1 MEKELGQD
9 EINNLRRQI
18 AKLTLEKKL
27 RRDLG
32 NELEKQ
38 KKLALEAKNET
49 QLLTEKLSK
58 YLSPQLYN
66 ILFSGYETTG
76 ASSSRKKLTIFFSD
90 LVQFTRLSDKLEPE
104 ELTAMLNFYL
114 TEMSNIA
121 LENGGTIDKYIGD
134 AILIF
139 FGDPESTGTEEDAIK
154 CVSMAIDM
162 QKRMKDLRNVWIK
175 DFGLEKP
182 LSARIGISTG
192 YCSVGNFGSASRLD
206 YTVIGSVVNLA
217 ARLETSCKED
227 GILLSKDTYWQVKE
241 KFQCSNAGKIE
252 VKGFSEAIS
261 TYEVLFDVVNDQ
273 SHVSL
278 KTENLNLDL
287 DLRSLTF
294 DEIDA
299 LKELVSTAQE
309 LKIGNNSKN

>member
-1 MEKELGQD
+1 MDKELEKD
-9 EINNLRRQI
+9 EIKILKSQV
-18 AKLTLEKKL
+18 AKLTLEGKL
-27 RRDLG
+27 RKDLG
-32 NELEKQ
+32 NELERQ
-38 KKLALEAKNET
+38 RKLALDAKNELH
-49 QLLTEKLSK
+49 LLTDKLSK

-66 ILFSGYETTG
+66 ILFSGYETTS

-90 LVQFTRLSDKLEPE
+90 LVEFTRLSDKLEPE
-104 ELTAMLNFYL
+104 VLTEMVNFYL
-114 TEMSNIA
+114 TEMSDIA
-121 LENGGTIDKYIGD
+121 LESGGTIDKYIGD

-139 FGDPESTGTEEDAIK
+139 FGDPESSGHQEDAIK
-154 CVSMAIDM
+154 CVSMAINM
-162 QKRMKDLRNVWIK
+162 QKRMKDLRNTWIK
-175 DFGLEKP
+175 DFGLEEP

-206 YTVIGSVVNLA
+206 YTVIGSAVNLA
-217 ARLETSCKED
+217 ARLQTSCKED

-261 TYEVLFDVVNDQ
+261 TYEVLFDVVDDQ
-273 SHVSL
+273 SHISL

-299 LKELVSTAQE
+299 LKELASTAHE
-309 LKIGNNSKN
+309 KMLGINSKN

>member
-1 MEKELGQD
+1 
-9 EINNLRRQI
+9 
-18 AKLTLEKKL
+18 
-27 RRDLG
+27 
-32 NELEKQ
+32 
-38 KKLALEAKNET
+38 
-49 QLLTEKLSK
+49 
-58 YLSPQLYN
+58 
-66 ILFSGYETTG
+66 
-76 ASSSRKKLTIFFSD
+76 
-90 LVQFTRLSDKLEPE
+90 
-104 ELTAMLNFYL
+104 MLNFYL

-139 FGDPESTGTEEDAIK
+139 FGDPESTGLQEDAIK

-162 QKRMKDLRNVWIK
+162 QKRIK
-175 DFGLEKP
+175 EFGLEKP

-278 KTENLNLDL
+278 KTENLDLDL
-287 DLRSLTF
+287 DLGRLTF
-294 DEIDA
+294 DELDA
-299 LKELVSTAQE
+299 LRELVSTAHE
-309 LKIGNNSKN
+309 KLRVINSKD

>member
-1 MEKELGQD
+1 MDKELEKD
-9 EINNLRRQI
+9 EIKILKNQI
-18 AKLTLEKKL
+18 AKLTLEGKL
-27 RRDLG
+27 RKDLG
-32 NELEKQ
+32 NELERQ
-38 KKLALEAKNET
+38 RKLALEAKNELN
-49 QLLTEKLSK
+49 LLTEKLSK
-58 YLSPQLYN
+58 YLSPQLYD
-66 ILFSGYETTG
+66 ILFSGYESTS

-121 LENGGTIDKYIGD
+121 LESGGTIDKYIGD

-139 FGDPESTGTEEDAIK
+139 FGDPESSGHQGDAIK

-162 QKRMKDLRNVWIK
+162 QKRMKELRNKWIK

-206 YTVIGSVVNLA
+206 YTVIGSAVNLA
-217 ARLETSCKED
+217 ARLQTSCKED

-252 VKGFSEAIS
+252 VKGFTEAIS
-261 TYEVLFDVVNDQ
+261 TYEVLFDVADDQ
-273 SHVSL
+273 SHIAL
-278 KTENLNLDL
+278 RTENLDL
-287 DLRSLTF
+287 DLDLGRLTF
-294 DEIDA
+294 DELDA
-299 LKELVSTAQE
+299 LRDLVSTAHQK
-309 LKIGNNSKN
+309 LRVINSKD

>member
-1 MEKELGQD
+1 MDKELEKD
-9 EINNLRRQI
+9 EIKILKSQI
-18 AKLTLEKKL
+18 AKLTLEGKL
-27 RRDLG
+27 RKDLG
-32 NELEKQ
+32 NELERQ
-38 KKLALEAKNET
+38 RKLALEAKNELN
-49 QLLTEKLSK
+49 LLTEKLSK
-58 YLSPQLYN
+58 YLSPQLYD
-66 ILFSGYETTG
+66 ILFSGYESTS

-121 LENGGTIDKYIGD
+121 LESGGTIDKYIGD

-139 FGDPESTGTEEDAIK
+139 FGDPESSGHQGDAIK

-162 QKRMKDLRNVWIK
+162 QKRMKELRNKWIK

-206 YTVIGSVVNLA
+206 YTVIGSAVNLA
-217 ARLETSCKED
+217 ARLQTSCKED

-241 KFQCSNAGKIE
+241 KFQCNNAGKIE
-252 VKGFSEAIS
+252 VKGFAEAIS
-261 TYEVLFDVVNDQ
+261 TYEVLFDVADDQ
-273 SHVSL
+273 SHITL
-278 KTENLNLDL
+278 RTENLDL
-287 DLRSLTF
+287 DLDLGRLTI
-294 DEIDA
+294 DELDA
-299 LKELVSTAQE
+299 LRNLVSTAHQK
-309 LKIGNNSKN
+309 LRVINSKD

>member
-1 MEKELGQD
+1 MKEMEKELGQD
-9 EINNLRRQI
+9 ENKNLKRQI

-38 KKLALEAKNET
+38 KKLALEAKNEI

-66 ILFSGYETTG
+66 ILFSGYETAD

-121 LENGGTIDKYIGD
+121 LEHGGTIDKYIGD

-139 FGDPESTGTEEDAIK
+139 FGDPESTGFQEDAIK

-162 QKRMKDLRNVWIK
+162 QKRMKDLRNIWIK
-175 DFGLEKP
+175 EFGLEEP

-192 YCSVGNFGSASRLD
+192 YCSV
-206 YTVIGSVVNLA
+206 
-217 ARLETSCKED
+217 
-227 GILLSKDTYWQVKE
+227 
-241 KFQCSNAGKIE
+241 
-252 VKGFSEAIS
+252 
-261 TYEVLFDVVNDQ
+261 
-273 SHVSL
+273 
-278 KTENLNLDL
+278 
-287 DLRSLTF
+287 
-294 DEIDA
+294 
-299 LKELVSTAQE
+299 
-309 LKIGNNSKN
+309 

>member
-1 MEKELGQD
+1 MDKELEKD
-9 EINNLRRQI
+9 EIKILKNQI
-18 AKLTLEKKL
+18 AKLTLEGKL
-27 RRDLG
+27 RKDLG
-32 NELEKQ
+32 NELERQ
-38 KKLALEAKNET
+38 RKLALEAKNELN
-49 QLLTEKLSK
+49 LLTEKLSK
-58 YLSPQLYN
+58 YLSPQLYD
-66 ILFSGYETTG
+66 ILFSGYESTS

-121 LENGGTIDKYIGD
+121 LEHGGTIDKYIGD

-139 FGDPESTGTEEDAIK
+139 FGDPESIGFQEDAIK

-162 QKRMKDLRNVWIK
+162 QKRMKDLRNIWIK
-175 DFGLEKP
+175 EFGLEQP

-217 ARLETSCKED
+217 ARLESSCKED

-252 VKGFSEAIS
+252 VKGFAEAIS
-261 TYEVLFDVVNDQ
+261 TYEVLFDVVNDK

-278 KTENLNLDL
+278 KTENLNMDL
-287 DLRSLTF
+287 DLRNLTF

-309 LKIGNNSKN
+309 LKLENNSKN

>member
-1 MEKELGQD
+1 
-9 EINNLRRQI
+9 
-18 AKLTLEKKL
+18 
-27 RRDLG
+27 
-32 NELEKQ
+32 
-38 KKLALEAKNET
+38 
-49 QLLTEKLSK
+49 
-58 YLSPQLYN
+58 
-66 ILFSGYETTG
+66 
-76 ASSSRKKLTIFFSD
+76 
-90 LVQFTRLSDKLEPE
+90 
-104 ELTAMLNFYL
+104 MLNFYL

-139 FGDPESTGTEEDAIK
+139 FGDPESTGFQEDAIK

-162 QKRMKDLRNVWIK
+162 QKRMKDLRNIWIK
-175 DFGLEKP
+175 EFGLEKP

-252 VKGFSEAIS
+252 VKGFAEAIS

-299 LKELVSTAQE
+299 LKELVSTAHKKM
-309 LKIGNNSKN
+309 LDMNSKN

>member
-9 EINNLRRQI
+9 EIKTLKRQI

-32 NELEKQ
+32 NELEK
-38 KKLALEAKNET
+38 AKNEI

-66 ILFSGYETTG
+66 ILFSGYETAD

-121 LENGGTIDKYIGD
+121 LEHGGTIDKYIGD

-139 FGDPESTGTEEDAIK
+139 FGDPESTGFQEDAIK

-162 QKRMKDLRNVWIK
+162 Q
-175 DFGLEKP
+175 
-182 LSARIGISTG
+182 
-192 YCSVGNFGSASRLD
+192 
-206 YTVIGSVVNLA
+206 
-217 ARLETSCKED
+217 
-227 GILLSKDTYWQVKE
+227 
-241 KFQCSNAGKIE
+241 
-252 VKGFSEAIS
+252 
-261 TYEVLFDVVNDQ
+261 
-273 SHVSL
+273 
-278 KTENLNLDL
+278 
-287 DLRSLTF
+287 
-294 DEIDA
+294 
-299 LKELVSTAQE
+299 
-309 LKIGNNSKN
+309 

>member
-1 MEKELGQD
+1 MDKELEKD
-9 EINNLRRQI
+9 EIKILKSQI
-18 AKLTLEKKL
+18 AKLTLEGKL
-27 RRDLG
+27 RKDIG
-32 NELEKQ
+32 NELERQ
-38 KKLALEAKNET
+38 KKLALEAKNELH
-49 QLLTEKLSK
+49 LLTEKLSK

-66 ILFSGYETTG
+66 ILFSGYETAD

-121 LENGGTIDKYIGD
+121 LESGGTIDKYIGD

-139 FGDPESTGTEEDAIK
+139 FGDPESSGHQEDAAK

-162 QKRMKDLRNVWIK
+162 QKRMKELRNKWIK

-206 YTVIGSVVNLA
+206 YTVIGSAVNLA
-217 ARLETSCKED
+217 ARLQTSCKED

-241 KFQCSNAGKIE
+241 KFQCNNAGKIE
-252 VKGFSEAIS
+252 VKGFAEAIS
-261 TYEVLFDVVNDQ
+261 TYEVLFDVVNDK

-278 KTENLNLDL
+278 KTENLNMDL
-287 DLRSLTF
+287 DLRNLTF

-309 LKIGNNSKN
+309 LKLCNNSKN